1 MNPYV
6 FVVGCPRSGTT
17 LLRRML
23 DAHPKLAITPETH
36 WIPRLCERPGALTPA
51 GDVTPELVSSLL
63 GSKRFQT
70 LRVSP
75 GQVWELFEAEEPIT
89 YARLVAG
96 IYDLFG
102 TRRGKPLV
110 GDKTPGYTRFIRTL
124 HELFPRARFVH
135 LVRDGRDVCLSAT
148 TWHRVRNLEAR
159 FSSWREHPVLTAALW
174 WEWHVRLAREAGAQL
189 GAGLY
194 HEMRYEALVAAPAG
208 ELAALSAFLDIGFSE
223 AMLEFHLGRTKNDP
237 ELGSN
242 KKWLPP
248 TPGLRDWRSQMP
260 AQDVERFEA
269 AAGDLL
275 DELGYARG
283 AASASDEKRACA
295 ERLRH
300 VFADDARSRR
310 GAVPAAWER
319 VTA

>member
-36 WIPRLCERPGALTPA
+36 WIPRLFEKRDGLTPA
-51 GDVTPELVSSLL
+51 GDVTPEFVSSLL
-63 GSKRFQT
+63 GSNRFQT
-70 LRVSP
+70 LRISP
-75 GQVWELFEAEEPIT
+75 EQVWELFEAEQPIA
-89 YARLVAG
+89 YPRFVAG

-102 TRRGKPLV
+102 ARRGKPVV
-110 GDKTPGYTRFIRTL
+110 GDKTPGYTRAIRTL
-124 HELFPRARFVH
+124 HELFPAARFVH

-148 TWHRVRNLEAR
+148 TWHRVRNLERR

-194 HEMRYEALVAAPAG
+194 CELRYEALVAAPAR
-208 ELAALSAFLDIGFSE
+208 ELEALSTFLDLDFSE
-223 AMLEFHLGRTKNDP
+223 AMLGFHVGRTKTDRD
-237 ELGSN
+237 LGSN
-242 KKWLPP
+242 KRWLPP

-260 AQDVERFEA
+260 AEDVERFEA
-269 AAGDLL
+269 VAGDLL

-283 AASASDEKRACA
+283 AVSVSDEKRALA
-295 ERLRH
+295 ERLRR

-310 GAVPAAWER
+310 GTVPAAWER

>member
-36 WIPRLCERPGALTPA
+36 WVPRLFEKGEGLTPA

-63 GSKRFQT
+63 GSERFQA

-75 GQVWELFEAEEPIT
+75 EQVWELFEAEEPIT
-89 YARLVAG
+89 YALLVAG

-110 GDKTPGYTRFIRTL
+110 GDKTPGYTRAVRTL
-124 HELFPRARFVH
+124 HELFPEARFVH

-189 GAGLY
+189 RAGLY
-194 HEMRYEALVAAPAG
+194 YEMRYEALVAAPAS
-208 ELAALSAFLDIGFSE
+208 ELAALSAFLGLGYSGT
-223 AMLEFHLGRTKNDP
+223 MLEFHLGRTKTEP

-260 AQDVERFEA
+260 AEDVERFEA

-283 AASASDEKRACA
+283 AASASDEKRASA
-295 ERLRH
+295 ERLRR